1 MQRRQILAGL
11 LSGLATLLSP
21 VFNSR
26 LLARTG
32 EVPVSNRA
40 VIATQSAPQAIGPYS
55 QGIKIGNTVWISG
68 QIPLDPA
75 SMEMVTGDIG
85 AEAEQVFSNLKAVA
99 AAAGGSLDDAVKI
112 NISLTDLG
120 DFEAVNTIMA
130 NHFNEPYPARACV
143 QVAALP
149 KGARIE
155 VEATLSL

>member
-1 MQRRQILAGL
+1 M
-11 LSGLATLLSP
+11 
-21 VFNSR
+21 
-26 LLARTG
+26 
-32 EVPVSNRA
+32 SNRA
-40 VIATQSAPQAIGPYS
+40 VIASQSAPQAIGPYS
-55 QGIKIGNTVWISG
+55 QGIKVGNTVWISG

-75 SMEMVTGDIG
+75 SMEMVTGDIS
-85 AEAEQVFSNLKAVA
+85 AEADQVFRNLTAVA

-130 NHFNEPYPARACV
+130 SHFNAPYPARACV

-155 VEATLSL
+155 VEAILSL